1 MTSSKRDA
9 KESKKIIRTFAAAS
23 FLNDMGSDMIYPIWP
38 LFVTQ
43 ILKANMTALGFLDGL
58 GDALVSISKAVSGY
72 FSDRM
77 RRRKIFIWIGY
88 LFGALSRIGYAL
100 SSVWTHLIP
109 FRVLDRSGKIRG
121 APRDAYIAD
130 ISVQKNRGK
139 SFGYIRAMDHL
150 GAVCGIILC
159 IVFFKLLGYKM
170 LFFLAAVPTFISV
183 ALIILFIKEKK
194 PEKIKLYKGISIKDL
209 DRNYKL
215 FLLLSAIFSLGT
227 FSYSF
232 LLIYGHK
239 HGFNTTFIPV
249 LYLIFSAAAF
259 LLSIPMGRLADRIG
273 RRPVL
278 FLSFFLWAS
287 VLVFLIS
294 GESRLTVILSFIL
307 YGAHKGALEPVQT
320 AFVCELA
327 PEKFRASG
335 LGGFQMM
342 TGLCTLPASF
352 IAGILWESIGMTA
365 PFYFSLVL
373 TATAGVLLLFVKT

>member
-1 MTSSKRDA
+1 MEEKPNQ
-9 KESKKIIRTFAAAS
+9 SKKIIRTFAAAS

-43 ILKANMTALGFLDGL
+43 ILKANMTVLGFLDGL
-58 GDALVSISKAVSGY
+58 GDALVSLSKALSGY
-72 FSDRM
+72 LSDRI
-77 RRRKIFIWIGY
+77 RRRKVFIWIGY

-121 APRDAYIAD
+121 APRDAYVAD
-130 ISVQKNRGK
+130 ISDKKNRGK

-170 LFFLAAVPTFISV
+170 LFFLAAIPTLLSV
-183 ALIILFIKEKK
+183 ILIVLFIKEKK
-194 PEKIKLYKGISIKDL
+194 PGKLKLYKGISIKDL

-215 FLLLSAIFSLGT
+215 FLLLSSIFTLGA

-232 LLIYGHK
+232 LLIYGK
-239 HGFNTTFIPV
+239 EHGFNTSFIPV

-273 RRPVL
+273 RKPVL
-278 FLSFFLWAS
+278 FLSFVLWAS
-287 VLVFLIS
+287 VLVFLII
-294 GESRLTVILSFIL
+294 GKSRLTVILSFIL

-320 AFVCELA
+320 AFVSELA
-327 PEKFRASG
+327 PAKFRASG
-335 LGGFQMM
+335 LGGFQMI

-352 IAGILWESIGMTA
+352 IAGILWESFGMTV

-373 TATAGVLLLFVKT
+373 TITAGILLFFVKT